1 MASNYS
7 GIPSEAVTKIRMSI
21 PFAAATTASLQ
32 GDRAADVKN
41 AQILTR
47 SNQNQLS
54 FDARLISF
62 LQSPVYESPLA
73 YANWRWRLEDRSR
86 SAVQWV
92 ISAKFPLPLPLP
104 FPWMYR
110 DFRTRH
116 IWASTMSLK
125 GILLPGQNIISNIRF
140 CRRTL
145 QSESCR
151 TLRYL
156 YTEQSGSHSSWQ
168 WHHLF

>member
-1 MASNYS
+1 MDSLSLSPLLSQKVFTAMASNYS

-47 SNQNQLS
+47 SNQDQLS

-125 GILLPGQNIISNIRF
+125 GI
-140 CRRTL
+140 
-145 QSESCR
+145 
-151 TLRYL
+151 
-156 YTEQSGSHSSWQ
+156 
-168 WHHLF
+168 